1 MSLGRELS
9 AEPDDAATVAEL
21 ERALGETAAGET
33 AGLGSPPLPPVL
45 EAWPPISRVAEL
57 GSSACWTTWQDLER
71 WLEAFVRFHTE
82 DLQGLRE
89 VMKEPAERRT
99 LPYDQR
105 EWPCPAHWVEAMADV
120 VATPGPHPGG
130 RLPDLSRVS
139 APHWLLLRRLAEL
152 HAAVRAGTPPPC
164 LLATPTTGTGG
175 LDPAELVARIERY
188 ERAGVEAMPAD
199 LQQALL
205 RLPHRA
211 PPEVAARAGRLTS
224 PAGGALAD
232 WLARRP
238 RPQTRIGW
246 RHGSGLYRDDREPAT
261 SGVASLVPG
270 IRAEPTGLELVDHLL
285 SDPRPSRWQADGDDP
300 GGWSAMMPHD
310 REAMAAHFLPY
321 LFCREHG
328 SHLELA
334 HIRTLTVTDGRP
346 GEAVALLVAYF
357 LLNRKGNRASSGV
370 SLLLDLAAR
379 GDLPA
384 VEVGRQLALL
394 LRRTWL
400 KPVSL
405 RESMELA
412 ADQGGPHLWQ
422 VMTGLLPAYLPGPGE
437 RAHAAHTQAL
447 ALAARIAARTGARGA
462 LPCVAEIAGR
472 AGDSGLVREARRLH
486 ASLA

>member
-1 MSLGRELS
+1 MTQAVQAHSH
-9 AEPDDAATVAEL
+9 AAP
-21 ERALGETAAGET
+21 AAAET
-33 AGLGSPPLPPVL
+33 AGLAPLPLPPAP
-45 EAWPPISRVAEL
+45 EARPPLSPISRVTAL
-57 GSSACWTTWQDLER
+57 RSSAHWTTWQDLER
-71 WLEAFVRFHTE
+71 WLEAFVRFHGE

-89 VMKEPAERRT
+89 AMKEPAERRT
-99 LPYDQR
+99 PPYDKR
-105 EWPCPAHWVEAMADV
+105 EWQYPAHWVDALADV
-120 VATPGPHPGG
+120 VATPGPHPAG

-152 HAAVRAGTPPPC
+152 HAAVRAGTPPPY

-175 LDPAELVARIERY
+175 LGPAELVARIEGY

-224 PAGGALAD
+224 PAGVTLAG
-232 WLARRP
+232 WLTRRP
-238 RPQTRIGW
+238 RPRTRIGW
-246 RHGSGLYRDDREPAT
+246 RHGSGLYLDDREPAAP
-261 SGVASLVPG
+261 GDVSLIPG

-300 GGWSAMMPHD
+300 GGWSAMLPHD
-310 REAMAAHFLPY
+310 REAMAAHFLPH
-321 LFCREHG
+321 LLCREHG
-328 SHLELA
+328 SHVELA
-334 HIRTLTVTDGRP
+334 HVQTLMATDGQP
-346 GEAVALLVAYF
+346 GEAIALLVAYF
-357 LLNRKGNRASSGV
+357 LLNRKGNRASCGV
-370 SLLLDLAAR
+370 SPLLDLAAK

-412 ADQGGPHLWQ
+412 AERGGHHLWQ

-447 ALAARIAARTGARGA
+447 ALAARIAARTGARGV

-472 AGDSGLVREARRLH
+472 ASDSGLVREARRLH
-486 ASLA
+486 ASLT

>member
-1 MSLGRELS
+1 MSLGRETTPT
-9 AEPDDAATVAEL
+9 PDTVDAATVAEL
-21 ERALGETAAGET
+21 ERALEETTDPAP
-33 AGLGSPPLPPVL
+33 PPL
-45 EAWPPISRVAEL
+45 PPISRVAGL
-57 GSSACWTTWQDLER
+57 GSAVYWTAWQDLER
-71 WLEAFVRFHTE
+71 WLAAFVRFHTE
-82 DLQGLRE
+82 DLQGLRAA
-89 VMKEPAERRT
+89 MKELAERRPP
-99 LPYDQR
+99 PYDKR
-105 EWPCPAHWVEAMADV
+105 EWQYPAHWVEALADV
-120 VATPGPHPGG
+120 IATPGPHPGG

-152 HAAVRAGTPPPC
+152 HAAVRDGTPPPY

-175 LDPAELVARIERY
+175 LAPAALVARIEGY
-188 ERAGVEAMPAD
+188 ERAGVEALPAD

-205 RLPHRA
+205 RLPHRT
-211 PPEVAARAGRLTS
+211 PPEVAARASRLTCA
-224 PAGGALAD
+224 AGVTLAG

-238 RPQTRIGW
+238 LPRTRIGW
-246 RHGSGLYRDDREPAT
+246 RHGSGRYLDDREPAAT
-261 SGVASLVPG
+261 DDPSLVPG

-300 GGWSAMMPHD
+300 GGWVAMMPHD
-310 REAMAAHFLPY
+310 REAMAAHLLPH
-321 LFCREHG
+321 LLCREHG

-334 HIRTLTVTDGRP
+334 HVQTLTATDGQP
-346 GEAVALLVAYF
+346 GEAIALLVAYF
-357 LLNRKGNRASSGV
+357 LLNRKWNRASSGV

-384 VEVGRQLALL
+384 AEVGRQLALL

-412 ADQGGPHLWQ
+412 ADRGGHHLWQ
-422 VMTGLLPAYLPGPGE
+422 VMTGLLPVYLPGPGE

-447 ALAARIAARTGARGA
+447 ALAARIADRTGARGA

-472 AGDSGLVREARRLH
+472 TGDSGLIREARRLH
-486 ASLA
+486 ASLT